1 MEKGVWVM
9 RIVSGSL
16 SGAFPKDNVIIDGEV
31 CIVKYPLEEE
41 NIIYPLHIT
50 EYLSC
55 KLIGQ
60 MGYPVQST
68 SLINIYGKE
77 AVKIKKFEKMIS
89 PILSMGEYTLETY
102 NIPGKSLNNNTIEIL
117 ESALKKESNAVD
129 RVFEIIVI
137 DSLILNTDRHLGNVA
152 VYPDSSLAPLYDN
165 GLSLGVVEYFS
176 KKITDPK
183 EVIEKYKMQFRYKTK
198 RMTWDVFEKRYNDL
212 ISKVTDTTINN
223 LINAIRGTNIRDITI
238 TIPIEMREEWS
249 DYLDWVGVLYNRNK
263 EVVLNGLD
271 KLNRNGGSIKWI

>member
-1 MEKGVWVM
+1 M
-9 RIVSGSL
+9 RIISGSL
-16 SGAFPKDNVIIDGEV
+16 SGAFPKDNVIIDDEV

-41 NIIYPLHIT
+41 NVIYPLHLT

-55 KLIGQ
+55 KLIEQ

-68 SLINIYGKE
+68 SLANIYGKE
-77 AVKIKKFEKMIS
+77 AVKIKKFKKQIS
-89 PILSMGEYTLETY
+89 PILSMGECTLETY
-102 NIPGKSLNNNTIEIL
+102 NIPGKSLNNNTVEIL
-117 ESALKKESNAVD
+117 KSALKKENNAVD
-129 RVFEIIVI
+129 RVFEIIVV

-198 RMTWDVFEKRYNDL
+198 RMTWDVFKKRYNGL
-212 ISKVTDTTINN
+212 ISEVIESTINN
-223 LINAIRGTNIRDITI
+223 LKDAIRNTNIEDII
-238 TIPIEMREEWS
+238 STIPTEMQKEWS
-249 DYLDWVGVLYNRNK
+249 DYLNWVVIMYNTNK
-263 EVVLNGLD
+263 KVVLDRLD
-271 KLNRNGGSIKWI
+271 NLNRSEGTMKWI

>member
-1 MEKGVWVM
+1 M
-9 RIVSGSL
+9 RIISGSL
-16 SGAFPKDNVIIDGEV
+16 SGAFPKDNMIIDGQN
-31 CIVKYPLEEE
+31 CIVKYLLKEE
-41 NIIYPLHIT
+41 NIIFPLHLT

-55 KLIGQ
+55 KLIEQ
-60 MGYPVQST
+60 MVYPVQST

-77 AVKIKKFEKMIS
+77 AVKIKKFEKQIS

-102 NIPGKSLNNNTIEIL
+102 NIPGKSLNNNKIEIL

-152 VYPDSSLAPLYDN
+152 VYSDGLLAPLYDN

-198 RMTWDVFEKRYNDL
+198 RMTWEVFKKRYNDL
-212 ISKVTDTTINN
+212 ISEVTESIINN
-223 LINAIRGTNIRDITI
+223 LRYAIRHTNIKDII
-238 TIPIEMREEWS
+238 STIPTEMQKEWS
-249 DYLDWVGVLYNRNK
+249 DYLDWVETLYDENK
-263 EVVLNGLD
+263 EVVLNRLYN
-271 KLNRNGGSIKWI
+271 LNTNGGSLKWI

>member
-1 MEKGVWVM
+1 M
-9 RIVSGSL
+9 RIISGSL
-16 SGAFPKDNVIIDGEV
+16 SGAFPKDNAMVGGEN
-31 CIVKYPLEEE
+31 CIVKYPLKEE
-41 NIIYPLHIT
+41 NITYPLHIT
-50 EYLSC
+50 EYIGC
-55 KLIGQ
+55 KLIEQ
-60 MGYPVQST
+60 MNYPVQNT

-77 AVKIKKFEKMIS
+77 AVKIKIFEKQIC
-89 PILSMGEYTLETY
+89 PVLSMGECTLKTY

-117 ESALKKESNAVD
+117 ESALENESNVVD
-129 RVFEIIVI
+129 RIFEIIVI
-137 DSLILNTDRHLGNVA
+137 DSLILNTDRHLGNIA
-152 VYPDSSLAPLYDN
+152 VYPDGTLAPLYDN

-176 KKITDPK
+176 GKTIDPN

-198 RMTWDVFEKRYNDL
+198 RMTWEVFNRRYNDL

-223 LINAIRGTNIRDITI
+223 IINAIRGTNIRDITI

-271 KLNRNGGSIKWI
+271 KLNRNGDSIKWI

>member
-1 MEKGVWVM
+1 M

-16 SGAFPKDNVIIDGEV
+16 SGAFPKDNAVINGDI
-31 CIVKYPLEEE
+31 CIVKYPLKEE

-55 KLIGQ
+55 ELIEQ

-77 AVKIKKFEKMIS
+77 AVKIKIFEKQIC
-89 PILSMGEYTLETY
+89 PVLSMGECTLKTY

-117 ESALKKESNAVD
+117 ESALENESNVVD
-129 RVFEIIVI
+129 RIFEIIVI
-137 DSLILNTDRHLGNVA
+137 DSLILNTDRHFGNIA
-152 VYPDSSLAPLYDN
+152 VYTDGTLAPLYDN

-176 KKITDPK
+176 KKITDPN

-198 RMTWDVFEKRYNDL
+198 RMTWEVFKRRYNDL
-212 ISKVTDTTINN
+212 ISEITESTVNN
-223 LINAIRGTNIRDITI
+223 LKDAIRNTNIRDIMS
-238 TIPIEMREEWS
+238 TIPIEMQQEWS
-249 DYLDWVGVLYNRNK
+249 DYLNWVEILYNKNK
-263 EVVLNGLD
+263 EVVLNR
-271 KLNRNGGSIKWI
+271 LNDLNMNGGYLKWI

>member
-1 MEKGVWVM
+1 M

-16 SGAFPKDNVIIDGEV
+16 SGASPKDNAVINGDV
-31 CIVKYPLEEE
+31 CIVKYPLKEE
-41 NIIYPLHIT
+41 NITYPLHIT

-55 KLIGQ
+55 KLIEQ

-68 SLINIYGKE
+68 SLMNIYGKE
-77 AVKIKKFEKMIS
+77 AVKVKKFEKQIS

-129 RVFEIIVI
+129 RVFEIIII

-152 VYPDSSLAPLYDN
+152 VYPDGLLAPLYDN

-176 KKITDPK
+176 MKITDPNK
-183 EVIEKYKMQFRYKTK
+183 VIEKYKMQFRYKTK
-198 RMTWDVFEKRYNDL
+198 RMTWEVFKRRYNDL
-212 ISKVTDTTINN
+212 ISEITENTINN
-223 LINAIRGTNIRDITI
+223 LKNAISNTNIKDIMS
-238 TIPIEMREEWS
+238 TIPIEMQQEWS
-249 DYLDWVGVLYNRNK
+249 DYLNWVEILYNKNK
-263 EVVLNGLD
+263 EVVLGR
-271 KLNRNGGSIKWI
+271 LNDLNMNGGSLKWI

>member
-1 MEKGVWVM
+1 M

-16 SGAFPKDNVIIDGEV
+16 SGAFPKDNAVINGDI
-31 CIVKYPLEEE
+31 CIVKYPLKEE

-55 KLIGQ
+55 KLIEQ
-60 MGYPVQST
+60 MEYPVQST
-68 SLINIYGKE
+68 SLMDIYGKE

-117 ESALKKESNAVD
+117 ESALENESNVVD
-129 RVFEIIVI
+129 RIFEIIVI
-137 DSLILNTDRHLGNVA
+137 DSLILNTDRHFGNIA
-152 VYPDSSLAPLYDN
+152 VYTDGTLAPLYDN

-176 KKITDPK
+176 KKITDPN

-198 RMTWDVFEKRYNDL
+198 RMTWEVFKRRYNDL
-212 ISKVTDTTINN
+212 IYKVTESTINN
-223 LINAIRGTNIRDITI
+223 LKNAISNTNIKDIMS
-238 TIPIEMREEWS
+238 TIPIEMQQEWS
-249 DYLDWVGVLYNRNK
+249 DYLDWVEILYDENK
-263 EVVLNGLD
+263 EVVLDRLND
-271 KLNRNGGSIKWI
+271 LNRSEGIIKWI